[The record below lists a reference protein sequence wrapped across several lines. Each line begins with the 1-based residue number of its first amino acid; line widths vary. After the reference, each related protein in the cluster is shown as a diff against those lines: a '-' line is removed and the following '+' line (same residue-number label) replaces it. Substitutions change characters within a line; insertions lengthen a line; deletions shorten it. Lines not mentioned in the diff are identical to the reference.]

1 MTAAAASDVRRVLVA
16 DDELNM
22 RRVLEAMLRREGYEV
37 ITAANGVEA
46 LGGMSAGV
54 HTVITDLKMPV
65 LDGMALLKR
74 LSAEYPDVPV
84 VMITAHGSVEN
95 AVEAVKLGA
104 FDYLEKPFEQEQIR
118 QVVAKAM
125 NTYTLAR
132 RDARP
137 EEPSVRGRF
146 RLVGQAPA
154 IRQIYGVVEKVAST
168 PSTVLIT
175 GESGTGKELIA
186 RALHENSARHAGPF
200 IKINCAAI
208 PKTLMES
215 ELFGY
220 EKGAFTG
227 AVGAKPGRF
236 ELAHGGTLF
245 LDEIGEIPVEMQ
257 VKLLRVLQESE
268 FERVGGIKTIKV
280 DVRLVTATNRDLV
293 QDISAGSFRE
303 DLYYR
308 LNVVPIHIPPLRERR
323 EDIPLLVEHFLAK
336 FNDRLKK
343 QIDSVSADAI
353 ARLVSYHWPGN
364 IRELENLME
373 RTMLF
378 CERSEIQVS
387 DLPPEIGGLPPMSA
401 AGVPERRF
409 AEGGRARRDG
419 ARRARAD
426 SEGARRDRRQRDAG
440 GAQAQDL
447 AQEPANEDE
456 GAGPPDDLIAGP
468 QRGAKKVGTGLSVVL
483 SSGTAL
489 AADTFKKLSRAVVP
503 VLMLV
508 AWPAR
513 GAEVTRVV
521 SAMDGDRG
529 FDFQLTA
536 TWVHDV
542 KTAFVKRELQTS
554 QHRLRG
560 DQGPQ
565 VRADARHPQPARR
578 RRRAVGCRPAHRH
591 AAGPVGRVQP
601 RLRPQR
607 KIQLRLPGASPAR
620 PASQLRRPD
629 ELDDRY
635 ATASFP
641 PASTPPA
648 AGSRRGARMPS
659 TTGSSRAPRTRCR
672 DRPALS
678 WVPSA
683 RASSTSASA
692 SPGRPFNQRR
702 DDTKPTWTL
711 SFDALLDV
719 FKDQALR
726 PREPRRQHRGGAGLP
741 PVRLVD
747 VRVEAV
753 PLVRALLRRL
763 VHTCRCAPT
772 AARSRSTVPRR
783 PA

>member
-1 MTAAAASDVRRVLVA
+1 VTAAASVSEVKRVLVA

-37 ITAANGVEA
+37 ITAANGQEA

-65 LDGMALLKR
+65 LDGMALLKK
-74 LSAEYPDVPV
+74 LSVDYPDVPV

-125 NTYTLAR
+125 NTFSLSR
-132 RDARP
+132 QNARP

-146 RLVGQAPA
+146 RLVGQSAA
-154 IRQIYGVVEKVAST
+154 IRQIYAVVEKVANT

-186 RALHENSARHAGPF
+186 RALHENSSRHAGPF

-280 DVRLVTATNRDLV
+280 DVRLVTATNRDLL

-343 QIDSVSADAI
+343 QIGSVSADAI
-353 ARLVSYHWPGN
+353 SRMVSHHWPGN

-378 CERSEIQVS
+378 CERPEIGVS
-387 DLPPEIGGLPPMSA
+387 DLPPEIGGLPA
-401 AGVPERRF
+401 A
-409 AEGGRARRDG
+409 
-419 ARRARAD
+419 
-426 SEGARRDRRQRDAG
+426 
-440 GAQAQDL
+440 
-447 AQEPANEDE
+447 
-456 GAGPPDDLIAGP
+456 
-468 QRGAKKVGTGLSVVL
+468 
-483 SSGTAL
+483 
-489 AADTFKKLSRAVVP
+489 AA
-503 VLMLV
+503 
-508 AWPAR
+508 
-513 GAEVTRVV
+513 
-521 SAMDGDRG
+521 
-529 FDFQLTA
+529 
-536 TWVHDV
+536 
-542 KTAFVKRELQTS
+542 
-554 QHRLRG
+554 
-560 DQGPQ
+560 
-565 VRADARHPQPARR
+565 
-578 RRRAVGCRPAHRH
+578 
-591 AAGPVGRVQP
+591 
-601 RLRPQR
+601 
-607 KIQLRLPGASPAR
+607 ASPAG
-620 PASQLRRPD
+620 ASLK
-629 ELDDRY
+629 E
-635 ATASFP
+635 AV
-641 PASTPPA
+641 
-648 AGSRRGARMPS
+648 
-659 TTGSSRAPRTRCR
+659 RAET
-672 DRPALS
+672 
-678 WVPSA
+678 
-683 RASSTSASA
+683 
-692 SPGRPFNQRR
+692 
-702 DDTKPTWTL
+702 
-711 SFDALLDV
+711 
-719 FKDQALR
+719 
-726 PREPRRQHRGGAGLP
+726 E
-741 PVRLVD
+741 
-747 VRVEAV
+747 RVERE
-753 PLVRALLRRL
+753 LIQKALDETGGN
-763 VHTCRCAPT
+763 VTQ
-772 AARSRSTVPRR
+772 AARKLKISRKSLQTKMKELGLRTT
-783 PA
+783 